1 MEKRICAVTMVRDG
15 GFFLQKWVEWYGG
28 ELGREN
34 LYIFFDGLDQ
44 VPPEC
49 TVGCN
54 VRVVPRVEGKVAAAD
69 RGRIDII
76 SGFACGLL
84 DRYEF
89 VIGTDVDEFI
99 VPDPSCGLS
108 LRGFL
113 SSLDVRGHKAF
124 SPLGCDVVQN
134 ISCEG
139 PLDRSLPVLGQRQF
153 ALLSTRYTKASVL
166 CARAEWGSG
175 FHRVR
180 GSNLHILPGLYLF
193 HFGCADATD
202 VLSKIADGDLSS
214 RGWSHHLQK
223 RYRLFRTVSRLPVRD
238 WDAWT
243 PRARRLQSLIRPP
256 WAWNK
261 PSMAGMRLL
270 VRIPER
276 FFGKV

>member
-1 MEKRICAVTMVRDG
+1 MEKRICAITMVRDG

-28 ELGREN
+28 QLGRQN
-34 LYIFFDGLDQ
+34 LHIFFDGEDQ

-49 TVGCN
+49 TAGCN
-54 VRVVPRVEGKVAAAD
+54 VRVVPRVEGNVSASDK
-69 RGRIDII
+69 GRIAIL
-76 SGFACGLL
+76 SECARGLL
-84 DRYEF
+84 DSCDF

-99 VPDPSCGLS
+99 IPDPSLGQTLPQ
-108 LRGFL
+108 FL
-113 SSLDVRGHKAF
+113 SSLDTEGARAF

-139 PLDRSLPVLGQRQF
+139 PLDRSLPVLGQRSF
-153 ALLSTRYTKASVL
+153 ALMSTRYTKASIL
-166 CARAEWGSG
+166 CSKAEWGSG

-223 RYRLFRTVSRLPVRD
+223 RYRLFRTVGRLPVRD
-238 WDAWT
+238 WETWT

-276 FFGKV
+276 FFGRV